1 MVLGYQRT
9 LQAGDLWTLDHSRET
24 AYLSTKLD
32 DAWARRALDAATYN
46 AKLDLGEIK
55 PSIVKRSLWT
65 LRALSSR
72 GSGGYKERRNELE
85 ERWRKIDG
93 RKEPSLAWALNDTFG
108 ISFWLGGFFKVFGD
122 TTYVPSPSPPHPML
136 TSVSQPTHGPPP
148 RQSHHQFQ

>member
-9 LQAGDLWTLDHSRET
+9 LQPGDLWKLDHSRET

-32 DAWARRALDAATYN
+32 DAWARRAFDAATYN
-46 AKLDLGEIK
+46 AKLDSGEIK
-55 PSIVKRSLWT
+55 PSLIKRALWS

-85 ERWRKIDG
+85 ERWRRIGG

-108 ISFWLGGFFKVFGD
+108 IDFWLGGLFKVFCD
-122 TTYVPSPSPPHPML
+122 ISYVPSSPHPI
-136 TSVSQPTHGPPP
+136 
-148 RQSHHQFQ
+148 QS